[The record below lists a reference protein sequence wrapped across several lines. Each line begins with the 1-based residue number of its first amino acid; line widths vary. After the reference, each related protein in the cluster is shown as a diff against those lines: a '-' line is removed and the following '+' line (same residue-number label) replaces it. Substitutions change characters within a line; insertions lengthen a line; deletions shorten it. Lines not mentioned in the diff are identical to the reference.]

1 MKPQTFHLTA
11 DGLEELKKELNE
23 LETIK
28 LPEAVERVRLAREQ
42 GDLAENSEYHAARDD
57 NAFIQGR
64 IDELNEL
71 ISRAKIVKKTTNSVV
86 SLGNKVTV
94 TSNGKT
100 HTYHVVGKYEADPA
114 NQKISDESPLGRAL
128 MGKKVGQEVEY
139 VAPVGKIIY
148 RIEKIH

>member
-57 NAFIQGR
+57 HAFIQGR
-64 IDELNEL
+64 IDELN
-71 ISRAKIVKKTTNSVV
+71 
-86 SLGNKVTV
+86 
-94 TSNGKT
+94 
-100 HTYHVVGKYEADPA
+100 
-114 NQKISDESPLGRAL
+114 
-128 MGKKVGQEVEY
+128 
-139 VAPVGKIIY
+139 
-148 RIEKIH
+148 

>member
-57 NAFIQGR
+57 HAFIQGR

>member
-57 NAFIQGR
+57 HAFIQGR

-100 HTYHVVGKYEADPA
+100 HTYHVVGKYKADPA
-114 NQKISDESPLGRAL
+114 TQTLSDASPLRRAL
-128 MGKKVGQEVEY
+128 MGTKVGQEVEY

>member
-57 NAFIQGR
+57 HAFIQGR

-94 TSNGKT
+94 TSNGET